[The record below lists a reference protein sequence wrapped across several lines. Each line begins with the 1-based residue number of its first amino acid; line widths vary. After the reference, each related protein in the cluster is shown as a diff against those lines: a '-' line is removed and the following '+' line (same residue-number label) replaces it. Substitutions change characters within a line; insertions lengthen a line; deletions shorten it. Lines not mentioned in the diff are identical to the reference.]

1 MLSTRSVASGRT
13 FAVLSAIHW
22 MRHGRVLSRQRQA
35 CRHRLRFVWSGG
47 VETWRS
53 GGIGNY
59 NTHIYIYIYM
69 CVYTYITYCILYY
82 ITLHYSILY
91 YIVVCYVMLYY
102 IISYHFLSYH
112 IISYYI
118 ILYYIILYFFI
129 LYYIILYYIILYYI
143 ILLYMSFQTGTVQYS
158 VNSVIG
164 LTEAY
169 RDHAWYWGDFLWWP
183 VKAGSRLPLLGCFVL
198 KYVTV
203 CDFQKKLLCRSSGIP
218 NVRIC
223 KNSVDD

>member
-59 NTHIYIYIYM
+59 NTHIYIY
-69 CVYTYITYCILYY
+69 VCIHILHIAYY
-82 ITLHYSILY
+82 IILHYSILY

-112 IISYYI
+112 IILYYI
-118 ILYYIILYFFI
+118 ILYYIIFF

-143 ILLYMSFQTGTVQYS
+143 IIY
-158 VNSVIG
+158 VISDG
-164 LTEAY
+164 
-169 RDHAWYWGDFLWWP
+169 HSP
-183 VKAGSRLPLLGCFVL
+183 VFSEFCDRSHRGIQRPCLILRWFSMMTCQSRQSPTAARLFCAE
-198 KYVTV
+198 V
-203 CDFQKKLLCRSSGIP
+203 CDSVWLPEETSLQVQRDSK
-218 NVRIC
+218 C
-223 KNSVDD
+223 KNM

>member
-59 NTHIYIYIYM
+59 NTHIYM

-118 ILYYIILYFFI
+118 ISYYIILYYIFLYYIILYYI
-129 LYYIILYYIILYYI
+129 TLYYIILYYIIIYVISDGHSPVFSEFCDRSHRGIQRPCL
-143 ILLYMSFQTGTVQYS
+143 ILRWFSMMTCQ
-158 VNSVIG
+158 
-164 LTEAY
+164 
-169 RDHAWYWGDFLWWP
+169 
-183 VKAGSRLPLLGCFVL
+183 SRQSPTAARLFCAE
-198 KYVTV
+198 V
-203 CDFQKKLLCRSSGIP
+203 CDSVWLPEETSLQVQRDSK
-218 NVRIC
+218 C
-223 KNSVDD
+223 KNM